1 MDVTVWW
8 CSLTAAEHAVLDL
21 LDPAEKA
28 RVEALQRPADRAR
41 SLLGAALLR
50 VAVADRLGVAPA
62 EVVVDRTC
70 DECGGP
76 HGAPQIV
83 GPGRAGL
90 QVSVSHSG
98 LLVVAAV
105 TAQGAVG
112 VDVQRLAD
120 LDHPTLGSRWVR
132 REALLKARTPRRR
145 TLGIGQQHVRE
156 RPVVR
161 NLSAPLDGYA
171 AALAT
176 VPGGRFSVAV
186 RQWRGSGTK
195 WTLPEVCPNA

>member
-8 CSLTAAEHAVLDL
+8 CSLTAANHAVLDL
-21 LDPAEKA
+21 LDPAERAK
-28 RVEALQRPADRAR
+28 VEALERPADRAR

-70 DECGGP
+70 DECAGP

-83 GPGRAGL
+83 GPGPARL
-90 QVSVSHSG
+90 WVSVSHSG

-105 TAQGAVG
+105 SAHGAVG

-120 LDHPTLGSRWVR
+120 IDDPARGSRWVR
-132 REALLKARTPRRR
+132 GEALLKARTTARHPPDATR
-145 TLGIGQQHVRE
+145 QHLRAAG
-156 RPVVR
+156 PVVR
-161 NLSAPLDGYA
+161 NLSAPLAGYA

-176 VPGGRFSVAV
+176 HAGVPVAVAV
-186 RQWRGSGTK
+186 RHWPGAA
-195 WTLPEVCPNA
+195 PH